1 MPPRQNLAA
10 GIITGTLSGLAASW
24 LMLRFIQG
32 PGYRLQERL
41 KSPADHQADAAEA
54 RHRQQTGDPE
64 PETVTM
70 QAADTFATHAPNGR
84 HLSRAE
90 KEQAATVVHYA
101 FGAAMGLFYGM
112 AAEFTTLPTL
122 GQGALFGTVLWAAT
136 DLFAVPAVGYAEW
149 PDQEPPAA
157 HVSHLL
163 SHLVYTVTMETT
175 RRTLRFEF
183 GKATRS

>member
-32 PGYRLQERL
+32 PGYRLQESL
-41 KSPADHQADAAEA
+41 KTQADHQADAAEA
-54 RHRQQTGDPE
+54 RLRQQTNQPE

-70 QAADTFATHAPNGR
+70 QAADTFASHAPDGR
-84 HLSRAE
+84 HLTRAE

-112 AAEFTTLPTL
+112 AAEYTTLPTL

-136 DLFAVPAVGYAEW
+136 DLFSVPAVGYAKW

-157 HVSHLL
+157 HL
-163 SHLVYTVTMETT
+163 SHWLAHLVFAVSMETT
-175 RRTLRFEF
+175 RRTLRP
-183 GKATRS
+183 